1 MENCEKSRTERRIIL
16 PSKVCL
22 KKCLCHHYGSKLANG
37 EMNWDKITKAIK
49 DKFGLLKETDLVNR
63 KQIKK
68 QFLQREKEIIKERQ
82 Q

>member
-37 EMNWDKITKAIK
+37 EMNWDKIIKAIK
-49 DKFGLLKETDLVNR
+49 KRFELLKETDLVNR

-68 QFLQREKEIIKERQ
+68 LYFQRQKEIAKEEQ
-82 Q
+82 